1 MYLHYND
8 YQLRISLDL
17 LNILIAQAG
26 ATDDA
31 NTILISADKIAMD
44 TIKTKAGVLYDL
56 TAELQKNGNERN
68 GYLISLALSIAL
80 YEVYMRSDDEEIPP
94 KVIKNYEDALDAL
107 DKIANGKDVL
117 DLPPKIAD
125 NGSGTPGDGETVGTM
140 GNGLRR
146 LGSQKKR
153 THQM

>member
-1 MYLHYND
+1 MYLHYKD

-17 LNILIAQAG
+17 LNILIEQAG
-26 ATDDA
+26 ATDDS

-56 TAELQKNGNERN
+56 TGELQKTDEARN
-68 GYLISLALSIAL
+68 GYLIALALSIAL

-94 KVIKNYEDALDAL
+94 KFVKNHDDALDAL
-107 DKIANGKDVL
+107 DNIAKGKDVL
-117 DLPPKIAD
+117 DLPPKISD
-125 NGSGTPGDGETVGTM
+125 NGTGVPGDGETVGTM

-146 LGSQKKR
+146 MGSQKKR